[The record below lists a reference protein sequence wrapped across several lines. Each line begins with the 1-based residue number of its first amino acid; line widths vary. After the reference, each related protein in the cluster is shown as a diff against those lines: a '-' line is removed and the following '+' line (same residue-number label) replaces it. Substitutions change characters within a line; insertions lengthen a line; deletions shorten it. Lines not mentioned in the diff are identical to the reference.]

1 MMQTRLKLC
10 SFALIVNTPQSPMQ
24 IITANSSYMF
34 DLISSKST
42 FGLAIANFLTFIHVF
57 TLLNIRFEKKN
68 KILELNRHKNRATRI
83 EGRRRYFINEDA
95 YL

>member
-1 MMQTRLKLC
+1 MQTRLKLC

-57 TLLNIRFEKKN
+57 TLLNIRFEKKKTKYWN
-68 KILELNRHKNRATRI
+68 LTDIKIEPRELKV
-83 EGRRRYFINEDA
+83 EGDI
-95 YL
+95 L